1 MSRTLSSAAALF
13 VFALAPASAQ
23 TVSLEFDHGQV
34 SLRAQNAPIRMI
46 LAEWARLGGT
56 QIVNGEGI
64 TGAPVTLELTGVPER
79 QALDVLL
86 RQVSG
91 YIVGPRHASSE
102 HASEFDRI
110 VILPTSSAPRNL
122 PAPAATFAAPAAPA
136 MPPGFVQDFPE
147 EFIPNDIPVD
157 QFGIPLGQGRTDPAT
172 NRRFQI
178 PRDFVPP
185 EGFEVQ
191 PDLLFQPDPP
201 GAEDLVAPGQQPAAQ
216 PGSGI
221 PFPASPFVTPS
232 GGLRPGEI
240 APVPPPQRRTPQAD
254 DNP

>member
-1 MSRTLSSAAALF
+1 MCRTSSIAAALF
-13 VFALAPASAQ
+13 LLTFAPASAQ
-23 TVSLEFDHGQV
+23 TVSLEFDRGHV

-46 LAEWARLGGT
+46 LAEWTRLGGT

-64 TGAPVTLELTGVPER
+64 AGAPVTLELTDISER

-91 YIVGPRHASSE
+91 YILGPRQSSSE
-102 HASEFDRI
+102 YASEFDRI

-122 PAPAATFAAPAAPA
+122 PAPAAAFAPPAAPPA
-136 MPPGFVQDFPE
+136 GFVQDFPE
-147 EFIPNDIPVD
+147 EFVPNDIPVD
-157 QFGIPLGQGRTDPAT
+157 QFGIPLGQGQVDPAT
-172 NRRFQI
+172 NRRFRI

-185 EGFEVQ
+185 EGFELQ

-201 GAEDLVAPGQQPAAQ
+201 GAEELLAPAQRPAAQ
-216 PGSGI
+216 PGI
-221 PFPASPFVTPS
+221 PFPVSPFVTQP

-240 APVPPPQRRTPQAD
+240 APVPAPQGRTPQVND
-254 DNP
+254 EP